1 MRPFTNPVL
10 QALIRKE
17 WIVLRRDPF
26 GLAVLFLMPALFILV
41 MSLALQDVMDRRRT
55 DIREVLW
62 LDQDGSYFSVELLQ
76 RVSAQSPLQFRRVQ
90 NVADLDRLGRGYAVA
105 SVQIPPNLPVR
116 LDPDAV
122 GPLLTLAFD
131 PVLDTP
137 SRARLTAEL
146 QGNLLG
152 LKAEYLAED
161 LLGLPQAEAEM
172 MRKALRPEGVALDI
186 RGLPHHADAP
196 TTLPDATQQSV
207 PAWIVFA
214 MFFVIMPLSTSVI
227 GERGTGTLQRLAM
240 INATPST
247 LLLAKVPLY
256 LGITLLQALVM
267 LGIGMWLVPALGGA
281 PLHLGSHAWAL
292 LPITLATGFAAIGV
306 ALLIAAIAG
315 SAVQATTIGG
325 AVNLLMAAVS
335 GIMVPRAVMP
345 ESLQLIGAVSPMAW
359 AVDGYWDIILRQS
372 PPSASFPECAALL
385 ILGSVCMGLAS
396 RWLKMENG

>member
-1 MRPFTNPVL
+1 MKLRNNPVL
-10 QALIRKE
+10 HALVRKE

-26 GLAVLFLMPALFILV
+26 GLGVLFLMPALFILV

-62 LDQDGSYFSVELLQ
+62 LDQDGSYFAAELLD
-76 RVSAQSPLQFRRVQ
+76 RVSGQSPLQFRRIEGEAGLQ
-90 NVADLDRLGRGYAVA
+90 QLGTGYAVA
-105 SVQIPPNLPVR
+105 SVLIPPGLTQR
-116 LDPDAV
+116 LDPDAE

-137 SRARLTAEL
+137 SRARLTAEI

-161 LLGLPQAEAEM
+161 LLGLPQAEAEL

-186 RGLPHHADAP
+186 RGLPRQQDHPAA
-196 TTLPDATQQSV
+196 LPDATQQSV

-240 INATPST
+240 INATPAT

-256 LGITLLQALVM
+256 LGITLLQATLM
-267 LGIGMWLVPALGGA
+267 LAIGMWLVPLLGGA
-281 PLHLGSHAWAL
+281 PLHLNSPLWAL

-306 ALLIAAIAG
+306 ALLIATVAR

-325 AVNLLMAAVS
+325 AANLLMAAVS

-345 ESLQLIGAVSPMAW
+345 DSLQLIGSVSPMAW

-372 PPSASFPECAALL
+372 PPSASYPECAALL

-396 RWLKMENG
+396 RWLKMENE

>member
-1 MRPFTNPVL
+1 MRPATHPVL
-10 QALIRKE
+10 HALVRKE

-55 DIREVLW
+55 DEREVLW
-62 LDQDGSYFSVELLQ
+62 LDQDGSYFAAELRHRL
-76 RVSAQSPLQFRRVQ
+76 ADQSPLQFRSVSQ
-90 NVADLDRLGRGYAVA
+90 PEALELLGRGQVVA
-105 SVQIPPNLPVR
+105 SVQIPPGLRER
-116 LDPDAV
+116 LDPDATE
-122 GPLLTLAFD
+122 PLLTLAFD
-131 PVLDTP
+131 PVFDTP
-137 SRARLTAEL
+137 SRARFTAEL

-161 LLGLPQAEAEM
+161 LLGLPQAEADL
-172 MRKALRPEGVALDI
+172 MREALRPDRLNLDI
-186 RGLPHHADAP
+186 RGLHGELAASSP
-196 TTLPDATQQSV
+196 LPDATQQSV

-240 INATPST
+240 INATPFT

-256 LGITLLQALVM
+256 LLITQLQTLLM
-267 LGIGMWLVPALGGA
+267 LAIGMWLVPALGGA
-281 PLHLGSHAWAL
+281 ALQLPSPAWAL
-292 LPITLATGFAAIGV
+292 LPISIATGFAAIGV
-306 ALLIAAIAG
+306 ALLIATVAR

-345 ESLQLIGAVSPMAW
+345 ESLQMIGSISPMAW

-372 PPSASFPECAALL
+372 PPSASFAECMALL
-385 ILGSVCMGLAS
+385 VLGGVCMGLAS